1 MGKAIILF
9 EEGEEGMDTKEEALK
24 LYRELIPKLIECG
37 TEIDEYYRRFRELRL
52 LTDDLSFQGALL
64 NVEHSF
70 FMVVQS
76 MNILR
81 ENLKLLEVA
90 AKKKEIE

>member
-1 MGKAIILF
+1 MDVKEKAL
-9 EEGEEGMDTKEEALK
+9 ELE
-24 LYRELIPKLIECG
+24 RELIPKLVEWG
-37 TEIDEYYRRFRELRL
+37 TEIDEYFRRFRELRL
-52 LTDDLSFQGALL
+52 ITNDLSFQGAIL
-64 NVEHSF
+64 NVEHAF

-90 AKKKEIE
+90 AKKKEID

>member
-1 MGKAIILF
+1 
-9 EEGEEGMDTKEEALK
+9 MDTREEALR
-24 LYRELIPKLIECG
+24 LYREFIPKLLECG
-37 TEIDEYYRRFRELRL
+37 TEIDSFFRQFRELRL
-52 LTDDLSFQGALL
+52 RESDLAFQGALL

-76 MNILR
+76 INILR
-81 ENLKLLEVA
+81 EHIKLLETA